1 MDMPSDFFRI
11 RLVCVLLDTVGMCF
25 DRGTQK
31 RKLDNFLVFF
41 QVNVARY
48 LTCDDAYTIVLQYY
62 VLCKEDL
69 PMDVD
74 FMLSDSIEASGST
87 LDSTPDFNSPAGY
100 PAQDDDV

>member
-1 MDMPSDFFRI
+1 MPNDFFRV

-41 QVNVARY
+41 QVKVPRH
-48 LTCDDAYTIVLQYY
+48 LICDDAYTMILQYY
-62 VLCKEDL
+62 VLCKEYL

-74 FMLSDSIEASGST
+74 FMLSDSIEVGGSALDDT
-87 LDSTPDFNSPAGY
+87 LDLNSLAGY
-100 PAQDDDV
+100 SAQDDDV

>member
-1 MDMPSDFFRI
+1 MPNDFFRV

-41 QVNVARY
+41 QVKVPRH
-48 LTCDDAYTIVLQYY
+48 LICDDAYTMILQYY

-74 FMLSDSIEASGST
+74 FMLSDSIEVGGSALDDT
-87 LDSTPDFNSPAGY
+87 LDLNSLAGY
-100 PAQDDDV
+100 SAQDDDV

>member
-1 MDMPSDFFRI
+1 MPNDFFRV

-41 QVNVARY
+41 QVKVAKH
-48 LTCDDAYTIVLQYY
+48 LICVDAYTMALQYY

-74 FMLSDSIEASGST
+74 FMLSDSIEVSESASN
-87 LDSTPDFNSPAGY
+87 STPDLNSLAGY